1 MDQFDKAF
9 KNINNHKFENGPVNI
24 IVLGTEENT
33 ISAIRA
39 SLETQGHRVTTA
51 SSTSSFEELSCNE
64 KISVV
69 FVSTD
74 SGEVLTDTLFE
85 SVSLLSPST
94 IVIGYSSNPNPNK
107 VIQFIRN
114 GGSDFLNIPKDLN
127 RVTERTC
134 ALLHKQQEEKETQDR
149 ANYAIRLCD
158 KMNEARHLAEETNDA
173 LNNELAN
180 VNCETQKKMQQ
191 CAIGAEFQT
200 LLNQELEVE
209 SMLRTALGYMLT
221 RVGAMNAV
229 VYLREGMGD
238 WGIGAY
244 INYDRQPEQFQS
256 LIDTIGP
263 AVCPVISSEE
273 CVKHVKNGGVFADTM
288 GLDSTDF
295 SGNEVVSYG
304 CFSGDQC
311 MAVIVLFRDESRTF
325 NTEAI
330 DTIETIRPIFGQQLD
345 TIVKIHRRAE
355 SRWPSESVDDDD
367 WLNDKA
373 A

>member
-9 KNINNHKFENGPVNI
+9 KNINNHKLESGPANI
-24 IVLGTEENT
+24 LVLGSETST
-33 ISAIRA
+33 VDAIRA
-39 SLETQGHRVTTA
+39 SLEIHGHSVTTA
-51 SSTSSFEELSCNE
+51 TSISSFEEVSCNE

-69 FVSTD
+69 FVSADYDET
-74 SGEVLTDTLFE
+74 STETIFE
-85 SVSLLSPST
+85 SISLLSPT
-94 IVIGYSSNPNPNK
+94 TVAIGYSSNPSTNQ

-114 GGSDFLNIPKDLN
+114 GGSDFINIPKDLN
-127 RVTERTC
+127 RVAERTH
-134 ALLHKQQEEKETQDR
+134 ALLQKQQEDKEIQDR
-149 ANYAIRLCD
+149 ANYAVRLCG

-180 VNCETQKKMQQ
+180 VNCETQQKMQQ

-263 AVCPVISSEE
+263 AVCSVISTDEQI
-273 CVKHVKNGGVFADTM
+273 KHVKNGERFADAM
-288 GLDSTDF
+288 GLDPTDF

-325 NTEAI
+325 KTESI
-330 DTIETIRPIFGQQLD
+330 NTIETTRSIFGQQLD
-345 TIVKIHRRAE
+345 TIVKIHHRAE
-355 SRWPSESVDDDD
+355 SHWPSESIDDDD